1 VLAEDFVAYLPYTRY
16 PIRGR
21 EKFEDWMKQFR
32 SAFSNF
38 QCDIDEL
45 IDDGMRVAVRWTWS
59 GTHTGK
65 LLGIAPTDRTIEF
78 TETHLLR
85 ISGDRIAEDHVSAN
99 LMNLLNQLGTSRIA
113 AA

>member
-1 VLAEDFVAYLPYTRY
+1 
-16 PIRGR
+16 
-21 EKFEDWMKQFR
+21 MKQFR

-65 LLGIAPTDRTIEF
+65 LLGIAPTGRKIEF
-78 TETHLLR
+78 TETHLL
-85 ISGDRIAEDHVSAN
+85 GFPGAVSPRTTFPR
-99 LMNLLNQLGTSRIA
+99 TSWICWINSEPPNSRA
-113 AA
+113 